1 MKRVLVVM
9 YALGWTVV
17 LLLLLVPLPHSK
29 AQTISPPI
37 MIQSTIPHTACVAT
51 PNVTT
56 YCFGSDGLYVSLTGA
71 AFVQLN
77 APAGVTSVTVCNAA
91 GAVCAPPATGPVTL
105 NIPKTA
111 SLQ

>member
-37 MIQSTIPHTACVAT
+37 MIQSSIPHTACAVTAT
-51 PNVTT
+51 VTT
-56 YCFGSDGLYVSLTGA
+56 YCFASDGLYVSLAGA
-71 AFVQLN
+71 AFAPIN
-77 APAGVTSVTVCNAA
+77 APA
-91 GAVCAPPATGPVTL
+91 ATGPVTL